1 MARVVARVGKASRFA
16 TERPELDRR
25 RLAHGYFLRFS
36 KRATRAIASGIAR
49 VPVSIRVVQSVDL
62 DSDGDSEDRA
72 LATTSRSVPLARPA
86 TSIEPAEG
94 YYVSLVNDTDDLD
107 VANGA
112 VTGYSLLS
120 GSSVGCD
127 IGPANENNQI
137 KAPVD
142 PQTGQFSFTDTS
154 GPYISPTV
162 TTTVQGTF
170 TSSSEATFNTAT
182 IEWGTCT
189 YTYPEQQG
197 FVWRFS

>member
-1 MARVVARVGKASRFA
+1 MQ
-16 TERPELDRR
+16 T
-25 RLAHGYFLRFS
+25 
-36 KRATRAIASGIAR
+36 
-49 VPVSIRVVQSVDL
+49 VDL
-62 DSDGDSEDRA
+62 DSDGDNEDRA
-72 LATTSRSVPLARPA
+72 LTSSSRSVSLARPA
-86 TSIEPAEG
+86 TSIEPTEG
-94 YYVSLVNDTDDLD
+94 YYVSLLNDTDDLD

-120 GSSVGCD
+120 GTSVGCY
-127 IGPANENNQI
+127 IGPANEANQI

-170 TSSSEATFNTAT
+170 TSSSEATFDTAT
-182 IEWGTCT
+182 IEWGSCT
-189 YTYPEQQG
+189 YTYPGPQG